1 MANRKIR
8 RVVNDHRKWLA
19 DTSQEVFQRSMEDL
33 NGDLNDKSVHSLL
46 PISYSLGGLATY
58 HGIKGGVAVIDGDP
72 TGWIHIHRS
81 CRFHLWTLA
90 IRELAWKRL
99 ASSPNL
105 TLYAG
110 LTACSLCYA
119 IACDLDKWCHSQTN
133 LLTEMASGS
142 GIADEAYWN
151 ERRFEPFVLRLGRS
165 LENTGCKVLSEG
177 EDFGVYN
184 DVLTHWNNDALIG
197 EALVRICDY
206 HCDNMED
213 DGGDWKPEFGE
224 APFDLIP
231 LELLAIGRVR
241 QLAGLTTPSI
251 NHPLANSV
259 AMQFD
264 RHPQVHDEL
273 LARVEAFYREIQPDN

>member
-1 MANRKIR
+1 MANRKIQR
-8 RVVNDHRKWLA
+8 AVNDHRKWLVGTA
-19 DTSQEVFQRSMEDL
+19 QEVFQRSMEDL

-58 HGIKGGVAVIDGDP
+58 HGIKGAVAVVDGDP
-72 TGWIHIHRS
+72 TRWSHVHLS

-90 IRELAWKRL
+90 VRELAWKRL

-119 IACDLDKWCHSQTN
+119 IACDLDQWSRTLTK
-133 LLTEMASGS
+133 LLSEMASGA
-142 GIADEAYWN
+142 GIADEAFWN
-151 ERRFEPFVLRLGRS
+151 ERRFEPFILRLRQVM
-165 LENTGCKVLSEG
+165 ENKEQRILNEE

-184 DVLTHWNNDALIG
+184 DVLAHWNDEVALG

-206 HCDNMED
+206 HCENMDD

-231 LELLAIGRVR
+231 WELLAIGRIR
-241 QLAGLTTPSI
+241 QLAGLVMPTIS
-251 NHPLANSV
+251 HPLAKPMM
-259 AMQFD
+259 MQFEKSAQIQD
-264 RHPQVHDEL
+264 GTL
-273 LARVEAFYREIQPDN
+273 TRVEAFYKQLLAP